1 MKRKISPARARSRRL
16 RLGVYGG
23 TFDPVHHGH
32 LLLARDALEQL
43 RLDAVLL
50 VPCGRSPFKSRKPL
64 ATNAQRLAMLRL
76 AVKTDARFWLT
87 RCELD
92 RPPPSYA
99 YDTAQEIMESFPRA
113 ELFWLVGTDQLADLD
128 RWHRATELRELVTFV
143 VLPRKEADGPA
154 LPPKVLSLPEPRRI
168 DISATEIRH
177 RVKSRLPIDHL
188 VPAPIA
194 SYIKRHGLYHS
205 PHPHGQKKQL
215 RTR

>member
-1 MKRKISPARARSRRL
+1 MKTKATASL

-43 RLDAVLL
+43 RLDAVLF
-50 VPCGRSPFKSRKPL
+50 VPCGQSPFKTRKPR
-64 ATNAQRLAMLRL
+64 ATDTRRVAMLRL
-76 AVKTDARFWLT
+76 ALKGNSRFWLT

-92 RPPPSYA
+92 RPAPSYS
-99 YDTAQEIMESFPRA
+99 YDTALEIREAFPRGK
-113 ELFWLVGTDQLADLD
+113 LFWLIGADQLADLD
-128 RWHRATELRELVTFV
+128 KWHRADDLRRLVTFV
-143 VLPRKEADGPA
+143 LLPRGKTAAETGVKASSGT
-154 LPPKVLSLPEPRRI
+154 VLSLPQPRRI

-194 SYIKRHGLYHS
+194 AYIKRHGLYLS
-205 PHPHGQKKQL
+205 
-215 RTR
+215 